1 MDTELAQS
9 VLESASIDSS
19 TRVMILNP
27 DGVIL
32 ASSEPS
38 ESASVNQVLDLAGV
52 KDAQD
57 GLLGEYV
64 DYSQGLHGN
73 IVDVFAP
80 VLQDDGNLMG
90 IIRYSYRYMTV
101 LEQLVDLRYLI
112 LVILA
117 FGALF
122 SALLGSFLAL
132 SISRPIRHIT
142 SAIYDLASG
151 TRQEILPEGGAEEL
165 ITLQRSVNYFVE
177 RLRGLERNRRQL
189 LANLVHE
196 LGRPLGGL
204 YVGIQVL
211 QSGAKDEPEVLD
223 ELLDGMRHEATLL
236 RRLLN
241 DLSHLYDSVIGPLEL
256 ELKPVTL
263 SEWLPVSLHSGM
275 EAARIKG
282 LVWQLDI
289 PDDLPAVKIDA
300 TRLGQAIGNLVSNA
314 IKYTPRGGN
323 VSVTAGQLEKR
334 VWIRV
339 ADTGPGISKEEQQ
352 DIFTPFYRGSQQKRI
367 KQGMGLGL
375 SIARDLVEAHSGTIE
390 VQSTLGSGSR
400 FTIWL
405 PLNRD
410 KPWGAAMDEE
420 IVLAK

>member
-1 MDTELAQS
+1 
-9 VLESASIDSS
+9 
-19 TRVMILNP
+19 
-27 DGVIL
+27 
-32 ASSEPS
+32 
-38 ESASVNQVLDLAGV
+38 
-52 KDAQD
+52 
-57 GLLGEYV
+57 
-64 DYSQGLHGN
+64 
-73 IVDVFAP
+73 
-80 VLQDDGNLMG
+80 
-90 IIRYSYRYMTV
+90 
-101 LEQLVDLRYLI
+101 
-112 LVILA
+112 
-117 FGALF
+117 
-122 SALLGSFLAL
+122 
-132 SISRPIRHIT
+132 
-142 SAIYDLASG
+142 
-151 TRQEILPEGGAEEL
+151 
-165 ITLQRSVNYFVE
+165 
-177 RLRGLERNRRQL
+177 
-189 LANLVHE
+189 
-196 LGRPLGGL
+196 
-204 YVGIQVL
+204 
-211 QSGAKDEPEVLD
+211 
-223 ELLDGMRHEATLL
+223 
-236 RRLLN
+236 
-241 DLSHLYDSVIGPLEL
+241 
-256 ELKPVTL
+256 
-263 SEWLPVSLHSGM
+263 M

-410 KPWGAAMDEE
+410 KPWGATMDEE